1 MVFGLFVKVQ
11 ALSILKCG
19 IFGKILLLL
28 KIYVNDSPHHLQ
40 TNNTRQL
47 MTYLSN

>member
-19 IFGKILLLL
+19 IFGKILLLFWMC
-28 KIYVNDSPHHLQ
+28 V
-40 TNNTRQL
+40 
-47 MTYLSN
+47 